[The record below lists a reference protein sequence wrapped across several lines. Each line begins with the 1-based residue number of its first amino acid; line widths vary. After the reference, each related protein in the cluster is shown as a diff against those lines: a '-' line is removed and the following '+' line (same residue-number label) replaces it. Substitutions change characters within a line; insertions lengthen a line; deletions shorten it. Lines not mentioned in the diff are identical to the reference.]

1 MNSAIL
7 SLYFS
12 IFKRCIIPFTPLFC
26 ITPFYGF
33 HRSIVIPATL
43 PSTLTHYIA
52 VIHSRLASNTMVSS
66 LFDRIS
72 TCWIVHPLPD
82 ALSGTWS
89 FNYPIIVLILL
100 LLLIAL
106 RSLSLS
112 SELIFLQFDLKI
124 SSIISITCS
133 YLLFTIIEAKHS
145 IAAS

>member
-72 TCWIVHPLPD
+72 TCRIARPLLD
-82 ALSGTWS
+82 ARSGTNVAHT
-89 FNYPIIVLILL
+89 FIYPRFTI
-100 LLLIAL
+100 
-106 RSLSLS
+106 
-112 SELIFLQFDLKI
+112 
-124 SSIISITCS
+124 
-133 YLLFTIIEAKHS
+133 LFTVFFIIAISALLNTSLNKAPCIIEVAIS
-145 IAAS
+145 LVSLYIYGITI